1 MGLDMYAYSFDKELL
16 KDNPDQQVGF
26 SFPDGSDVVNLDY
39 WRKFNHLHGW
49 MERLY
54 REKGGDA
61 ESFNC
66 VPVRLMPEDITR
78 LENDWKE
85 GKLTSVDGFFF
96 GSSGWY
102 PEYDESLAEFIAKA
116 RKQFEAGRGVLYDSW
131 W

>member
-16 KDNPDQQVGF
+16 KGNPDQQIDF
-26 SFPDGSDVVNLDY
+26 SFPDGADVVRLDY

-54 REKGGDA
+54 REKGGKA

-66 VPVRLMPEDITR
+66 VPVRLMPEDVTR

-85 GKLTSVDGFFF
+85 GKLTATDGFFF
-96 GSSGWY
+96 GSSSWY
-102 PEYDESLAEFIAKA
+102 DEYDESLTEFVAKA
-116 RKQFEAGRGVLYDSW
+116 RKQFEGGRGVFYDSW